1 VSRYFPPTPKP
12 QLRVRGVAIVE
23 INDKPR
29 PAVVMSIHEREGRA
43 LVLYGTGTERD
54 ELVVIRVPMSSAAG
68 RSLKLDKPTCF
79 YADGLRSV
87 KLSHLKAVQG
97 HCPPELFMQMRIM
110 IEGALYTRPTG
121 ELTKDLAAEAM
132 APPSAPVGSR
142 E

>member
-1 VSRYFPPTPKP
+1 MSRYFPPTPKP
-12 QLRVRGVAIVE
+12 QLRIRGVALVE
-23 INDKPR
+23 INGKQR
-29 PAVVMSIHEREGRA
+29 PAVVMSIHQQEERA

-54 ELVVIRVPMSSAAG
+54 ELVVIRVPMTSAAG
-68 RSLKLDKPTCF
+68 RALKLDKPTCF

-97 HCPPELFMQMRIM
+97 QCPPDLFMQMRIM
-110 IEGALYTRPTG
+110 VEGALNTRPTG

-132 APPSAPVGSR
+132 APPAVPTGSH